1 MPHDPVRV
9 ADTLGWLRKVALDLR
24 SADADSSADPPILE
38 DVLFHSQ
45 QAVEKALK
53 AYLTW
58 HQVPFGKTHDLRQ
71 LSKICATID
80 PTLPQE
86 LSAAIP
92 LTRYAW
98 QFRYPGSPD
107 EPTPEEAAEA
117 IETARKAVR
126 VLLTR
131 LPEDVRSQA
140 EPPLGG
146 R

>member
-24 SADADSSADPPILE
+24 SADADSSVNPPILE
-38 DVLFHSQ
+38 DVLFHAQ

-71 LSKICATID
+71 LSKACAAID
-80 PTLPQE
+80 PALAPE
-86 LSAAIP
+86 LAPAIP

-98 QFRYPGSPD
+98 QFRYPGDPD
-107 EPTPEEAAEA
+107 EPTEAEAADA
-117 IETARKAVR
+117 LTAAHR
-126 VLLTR
+126 VVATLVGR
-131 LPEDVRSQA
+131 LPEEVQSQA
-140 EPPLGG
+140 AL
-146 R
+146 RF